1 MKTVKMLVFLLV
13 ISLMLSACSSPSTD
27 SSEKIVSPQNQLMP
41 VEGTWEVSEVLMT
54 TSSNEGED
62 KEEWLGQKVQ
72 FSDTYMS
79 LGESIL
85 ENPQYQ
91 MKRVNGEEYL
101 LFNSKTLPSNFVFPN
116 KDVEVITV
124 IDQDKFFCEVLI
136 IKENELVLK
145 MQSNTFYLTKLSEE
159 VDQYISNKSDD
170 ENNQEINIQMDKE
183 SPIHTGVLI
192 GLRSENK
199 SSNNDSENEY
209 NYRTLWIS
217 SKNNEINPV
226 LEIENIF
233 FPRRSGFWKIE
244 MKKATQDSRSEQYI
258 SANNVLMEDN
268 KAEIQLK
275 ARMMRNEEIPTNNE
289 DVAPELDFSKWGE
302 KTGEIKRKIN
312 YVGNDYISVETIGK
326 GEYIVGSENWESSKL
341 QILPIDGLPNGRGVK
356 ISDILDET
364 GVISL
369 KSAWEKAINYLE
381 IDNSN
386 ILYRE
391 ELLENFG
398 MDRKLG
404 HWFLEGRINYI
415 KEKEFNTADYSISLI
430 PPPKVVVYDTLFV
443 PWTNIKDRVPRAL
456 DAYTS
461 PNKDIA
467 IVLTKRELLI
477 YDIYG
482 NDLGRYPREKLKLKE
497 GETIIMAEW
506 ATGQYVD
513 RWEDIFQKSGGQL
526 LDQ

>member
-1 MKTVKMLVFLLV
+1 MKTVKILVFLLA

-27 SSEKIVSPQNQLMP
+27 SAEKIVSPQNQLIP
-41 VEGTWEVSEVLMT
+41 ARGTWEISEVLMT
-54 TSSNEGED
+54 TSSNKEED
-62 KEEWLGQKVQ
+62 KEEWLGKKVQ
-72 FSDTYMS
+72 FSDRYMS

-101 LFNSKTLPSNFVFPN
+101 LFNSKSLPSNFVFPN
-116 KDVEVITV
+116 KEVEVITV

-136 IKENELVLK
+136 IKENELILK
-145 MQSNTFYLTKLSEE
+145 IQGNSFYLSKLSDE
-159 VDQYISNKSDD
+159 VDQYISSKSDD
-170 ENNQEINIQMDKE
+170 ENNQEINIQMEKD
-183 SPIHTGVLI
+183 SLIHTGVLI

-199 SSNNDSENEY
+199 SNSDDPENEY

-217 SKNNEINPV
+217 SKNNEINPI

-244 MKKATQDSRSEQYI
+244 TKKATQDGRSEQYI
-258 SANNVLMEDN
+258 LANNVLMEDN

-275 ARMMRNEEIPTNNE
+275 ARMMRNEEISTNDG
-289 DVAPELDFSKWGE
+289 DVTSELDFSRWGE
-302 KTGEIKRKIN
+302 KIGEIKRKIN

-364 GVISL
+364 GVISI
-369 KSAWEKAINYLE
+369 KSAWERAINYLE
-381 IDNSN
+381 IDNRN

-398 MDRKLG
+398 MERKLG
-404 HWFLEGRINYI
+404 HWFLKGRINYT
-415 KEKEFNTADYSISLI
+415 KKKEFNAADYSINLI
-430 PPPKVVVYDTLFV
+430 PPPKVVFYDTLFV

-467 IVLTKRELLI
+467 IILTKRELLI

-482 NDLGRYPREKLKLKE
+482 NDLGRYPKERLKLKE

-506 ATGQYVD
+506 ATGQYVEG
-513 RWEDIFQKSGGQL
+513 WEGIFQKSGGQL
-526 LDQ
+526 LD